1 VTGRD
6 RPSDRSSDRAGGGL
20 LDGIDLVV
28 FDKDGTLIDFDAM
41 WSPWIVEL
49 AARLERATG
58 QPIAEQLFAELGFD
72 PVAGRTIPGGPL
84 AVLPMAILRD
94 AVADVVVRAG
104 ATAVA
109 AAEAVDEAWFVPDLV
124 ATARPLADLP
134 RLFAALHAGGRR
146 TAVATSDDHEPTA
159 RTLAGLGIADL
170 VDFLIAADDG
180 VARKPAPD
188 MVLRAAAV
196 VGVPTS
202 RTAVVGDSLA
212 DLEMGRAA
220 GAGRVIGVLS
230 GVSGRADLE
239 PFADAVVDSVAD
251 LAS

>member
-6 RPSDRSSDRAGGGL
+6 RPFDGPSDRTAGGL

-41 WSPWIVEL
+41 WAPWIVEL
-49 AARLERATG
+49 AGRLERATG
-58 QPIAEQLFAELGFD
+58 RSIAPRLFADLGFD

-94 AVADVVVRAG
+94 AVARVVARAG
-104 ATAVA
+104 AGEA
-109 AAEAVDEAWFVPDLV
+109 AAAAAIDEAWFVPDPV
-124 ATARPLADLP
+124 TTARPLADLP
-134 RLFAALHAGGRR
+134 SLFAALRDKGVRI
-146 TAVATSDDHEPTA
+146 AVATSDDHDPAA
-159 RTLAGLGIADL
+159 RTLAGLGVADL
-170 VDFLIAADDG
+170 IDVLIGADDG

-188 MVLRAAAV
+188 MVLRAAAAV
-196 VGVPTS
+196 EVPVT

-230 GVSGRADLE
+230 GVSAREDLE
-239 PFADAVVDSVAD
+239 PFADAVVSSVAG
-251 LAS
+251 LAD

>member
-6 RPSDRSSDRAGGGL
+6 RPSDPAGGGL

-49 AARLERATG
+49 TSRLERSTG
-58 QPIAEQLFAELGFD
+58 RPMAERLFVELGFD
-72 PVAGRTIPGGPL
+72 PIAGRTIPGGPL

-104 ATAVA
+104 ATEA
-109 AAEAVDEAWFVPDLV
+109 AAAAAIDKSWFVPDPV

-134 RLFAALHAGGRR
+134 RLFAALGAAGRR
-146 TAVATSDDHEPTA
+146 IAVATSDDHEAAA
-159 RTLAGLGIADL
+159 RTLASLGVAEL
-170 VDFLIAADDG
+170 VDVLIAADDG

-188 MVLRAAAV
+188 MVLRAAAA

-202 RTAVVGDSLA
+202 QTAVVGDSLA

-230 GVSGRADLE
+230 GVSAREDLE
-239 PFADAVVDSVAD
+239 PFADAVVNSVAD
-251 LAS
+251 LAG

>member
-6 RPSDRSSDRAGGGL
+6 RPSDRPGGGL
-20 LDGIDLVV
+20 LAGIDLVV

-41 WSPWIVEL
+41 WAPWIVEL
-49 AARLERATG
+49 TTRLERATG
-58 QPIAEQLFAELGFD
+58 RPIAERLFAELGFD
-72 PVAGRTIPGGPL
+72 GAAYRTIPGGPL

-94 AVADVVVRAG
+94 AVADVVVRSG
-104 ATAVA
+104 AAEAAAVA
-109 AAEAVDEAWFVPDLV
+109 AVDEAWFVPDPV
-124 ATARPLADLP
+124 STARPLADLP
-134 RLFAALHAGGRR
+134 RLFAALRAAGRR
-146 TAVATSDDHEPTA
+146 IAVATSDDHEPAA

-170 VDFLIAADDG
+170 VDVLIGADDG

-188 MVLRAAAV
+188 MVLRAAAA

-230 GVSGRADLE
+230 GVSAREDLE
-239 PFADAVVDSVAD
+239 TFADAVVSSVAD
-251 LAS
+251 LAN